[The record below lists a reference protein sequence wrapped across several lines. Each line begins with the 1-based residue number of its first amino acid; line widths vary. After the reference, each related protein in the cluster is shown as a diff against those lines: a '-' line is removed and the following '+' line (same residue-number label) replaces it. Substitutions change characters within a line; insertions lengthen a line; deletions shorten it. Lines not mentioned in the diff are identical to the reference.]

1 VKPLY
6 AFTGGIVLIGVW
18 IVLAFVMAIPSGW
31 VHFPLAAG
39 VTLIAVGII
48 QTSPLSSLRYREG
61 NDT

>member
-48 QTSPLSSLRYREG
+48 QLAPAG
-61 NDT
+61 